1 MDVLSI
7 TLQMILS
14 LSILVILHECGHFFP
29 AKWFKTRVE
38 KFYLFFNPWF
48 SLFKFQRGE
57 TEYGIGWIPF
67 GGYVKISGMIDES
80 MDKEQMKQPPQP
92 WEFRSKPAWQRLII
106 MVGGVVVNFILGFF
120 IFAMLLFA
128 YGKTYYLNKDVVY
141 GIAVDS
147 IGLELGLKDGD
158 KILKV
163 GDYAFE
169 KFEPMQVTREIVLHN
184 ASSITVERLGNVVEI
199 PIPDGIA
206 KSLTGAGAKGASL
219 FEMRFPQEIKKVAK
233 NSVAEKYGIQSGD
246 KVLTVNGV
254 EVPYWHEFNNQLRRY
269 KDQMV
274 NIKILRGADTISMD
288 VQMDNTG
295 KLGVYPKTWDE
306 FFTVSREK
314 FGFFESLPLGV
325 KEGVGFLNDQLKA
338 FGQMF
343 RNKIDVKENL
353 GSVISIARMFDS
365 SWNWEKFWKITA
377 MLSIILAFFNIL
389 PIPALDGGYV
399 LFLLWEVITGRK
411 PSDKF
416 MEVVTI
422 VGFVILVLLMIFV
435 LGLDISKLFK

>member
-1 MDVLSI
+1 MDILSI

-14 LSILVILHECGHFFP
+14 LSILVVLHECGHFFP

-48 SLFKFQRGE
+48 SLFKIKRGE

-128 YGKTYYLNKDVVY
+128 YGKSYYLNKDVVY

-147 IGLELGLKDGD
+147 LGLEMGLKDGD

-163 GDYAFE
+163 GDKE
-169 KFEPMQVTREIVLHN
+169 MERFEPMFVTREIVLNN
-184 ASSITVERLGNVVEI
+184 AGSITVERLGNVVEI
-199 PIPDGIA
+199 NVPENLG
-206 KSLTGAGAKGASL
+206 KSLTGGGGKRASL
-219 FEMRFPQEIKKVAK
+219 FDMRFPQEIQNIAK
-233 NSVAEKYGIQSGD
+233 GSVAEKNGLKPGD

-254 EVPYWHEFNNQLRRY
+254 AVPFWHEFNSQIRKY
-269 KDQMV
+269 KDQQV
-274 NIKILRGADTISMD
+274 SLAVLRAGDTLNMD
-288 VQMDNTG
+288 VQMDATG
-295 KLGVYPKTWDE
+295 KLGVYPKAPDE
-306 FFTVSREK
+306 FITVSREK
-314 FGFFESLPLGV
+314 FGFFESLPMGV
-325 KEGVGFLNDQLKA
+325 SEGVGFLNDQLKA

-353 GSVISIARMFDS
+353 GSVISIAKMFDS
-365 SWNWEKFWKITA
+365 AWNWEKFWRITA

-411 PSDKF
+411 PNDKF
-416 MEVVTI
+416 MEVVTVI
-422 VGFVILVLLMIFV
+422 GFIILVMLMIFV
-435 LGLDISKLFK
+435 LGLDISKLFR